1 MEWMETYS
9 NLLEKYP
16 CDCIGNGVEDRRLN
30 HILSSI
36 MQKYYVYVYGVERK
50 EKSFKFYP
58 VTVTEE
64 EIKKIYDMEF
74 KELVLES
81 IKSSLPIEV
90 LLSNK
95 IKEYTTKFEECKAY
109 ALATPMEPYY
119 GNPTFI
125 VNRVQY
131 ILECIQKLPTEV
143 PNLDGVQ
150 KLVLSFMGKYGNQK
164 NSIGKVIFP
173 FYTEEYK
180 RDYRELEKLYCDLL
194 EMEKSFSKV
203 VETIWKSALT
213 DPNHHNDHDFK
224 YLIHTFS
231 GGMIPLDNI
240 EKVCCSLATNRL
252 LTPPYGN
259 TGIICDFDIKAV
271 ETICFSD
278 AGSWM
283 VTKDEFVRRLFPIT
297 WQVTN
302 PNGVGVWFE
311 NEKNSR
317 SLLPVDLEI
326 GANAHN
332 IAVNG
337 ELLNYSV
344 SKCYSEI
351 FFNHK
356 VKVIGA
362 FYTDDCKDTSAIEAY
377 AAKYNLPLVYLS
389 LTKLRRNVGLLP
401 LDEKKEEGSFYHY

>member
-1 MEWMETYS
+1 MEWLETYS

-16 CDCIGNGVEDRRLN
+16 CDCLGNGVEDRRLN
-30 HILSSI
+30 HVLSSI
-36 MQKYYVYVYGVERK
+36 MQKYYVYVYGIERK

-58 VTVTEE
+58 VTITEE
-64 EIKKIYDMEF
+64 EIKRIYDREF
-74 KELVLES
+74 KKMVLES
-81 IKSSLPIEV
+81 IKSKIPIEL
-90 LLSNK
+90 LLSDK

-109 ALATPMEPYY
+109 TLATPMEPYY
-119 GNPTFI
+119 GNPTFL
-125 VNRVQY
+125 VNRIRY

-143 PNLDGVQ
+143 PNLDEVSNQ
-150 KLVLSFMGKYGNQK
+150 ILSFMEKYGNQK
-164 NSIGKVIFP
+164 NNFGKEIFS

-180 RDYRELEKLYCDLL
+180 RDYQELEKLYCGIL
-194 EMEKSFSKV
+194 EIEKRFSKV
-203 VETIWKSALT
+203 VEKAWKSVLT
-213 DPNHHNDHDFK
+213 DPKHHDDHAFK
-224 YLIHTFS
+224 YIIHTFS
-231 GGMIPLDNI
+231 GEMIPPDEI
-240 EKVCCSLATNRL
+240 GKVCCSLATNRL
-252 LTPPYGN
+252 LTPPFGN
-259 TGIICDFDIKAV
+259 TGIICDFDIDAI

-283 VTKDEFVRRLFPIT
+283 VTKDEFVRHLFPDS

-302 PNGVGVWFE
+302 PEKRCVWFE
-311 NEKNSR
+311 NSKISR
-317 SLLPVDLEI
+317 TLLPKDLEI

-337 ELLNYSV
+337 EVLNYSK

-377 AAKYNLPLVYLS
+377 AAKYNLPLVHLS

-401 LDEKKEEGSFYHY
+401 LGTKKEEESSYHY